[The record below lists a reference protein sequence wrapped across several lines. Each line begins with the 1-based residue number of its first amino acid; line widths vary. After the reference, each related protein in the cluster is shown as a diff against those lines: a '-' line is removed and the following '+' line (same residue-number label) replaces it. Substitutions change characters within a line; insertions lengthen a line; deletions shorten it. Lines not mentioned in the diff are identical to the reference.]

1 MVSIHGLPPA
11 LVQNQKVQKQQ
22 AVGKNN
28 QVKKANGSKA
38 MVAQPSKVAT
48 AVTNQVKQLN
58 ASEYAN
64 SRLQYDLPE
73 GGIVKQWKS
82 IWILCCKS
90 VERNLLSSS
99 VSISISSF
107 SYEKD

>member
-11 LVQNQKVQKQQ
+11 LVQNRKVQKQQ

-28 QVKKANGSKA
+28 QVKKANGSQA

-64 SRLQYDLPE
+64 YRLQYDLP
-73 GGIVKQWKS
+73 GGGNRKAMEEYMDIMLQKRREELAQLVGVDLY
-82 IWILCCKS
+82 I
-90 VERNLLSSS
+90 
-99 VSISISSF
+99 
-107 SYEKD
+107 

>member
-73 GGIVKQWKS
+73 GGNRKAMEEYMDIMLQKRREELAQLVGVDLYS
-82 IWILCCKS
+82 
-90 VERNLLSSS
+90 
-99 VSISISSF
+99 
-107 SYEKD
+107 